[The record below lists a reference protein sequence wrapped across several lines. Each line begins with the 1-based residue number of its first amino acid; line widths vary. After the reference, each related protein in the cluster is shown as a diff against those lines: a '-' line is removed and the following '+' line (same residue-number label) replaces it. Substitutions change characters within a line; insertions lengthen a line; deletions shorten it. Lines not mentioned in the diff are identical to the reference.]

1 MARKLMTIL
10 FLLGLCSS
18 VLAWVAQ
25 ARSPVSL
32 YNSPIPEGLPPD
44 LTDLAESIWR
54 VGPSLW
60 RSSSGERVGDMGMR
74 VGEPGV
80 NPRTVTHSIGYAV
93 LCDGGIEV
101 GFGTETIT
109 SDDER
114 SNYADFRR
122 SFVNVYRVPLWSI
135 VLVCALS
142 SGLLIVPPVL
152 RRRKRARGGKCLQC
166 GYDLRGSTERCPEC
180 GTEFD
185 ADHPTLKADCCL
197 LIADH

>member
-32 YNSPIPEGLPPD
+32 YNSPIPEGLPPE
-44 LTDLAESIWR
+44 LTDLAESVWR
-54 VGPSLW
+54 VGPAAW
-60 RSSSGERVGDMGMR
+60 ITSSGERAGNLGMR
-74 VGEPGV
+74 EGDPGV

-109 SDDER
+109 TDDER
-114 SNYADFRR
+114 SDYADFSRA
-122 SFVNVYRVPLWSI
+122 FVNVYRVPLWCI
-135 VLVCALS
+135 VLVCVLA
-142 SGLLIVPPVL
+142 SGLLVVPPVL
-152 RRRKRARGGKCLQC
+152 RRRKRARRGKCLHC

-180 GTEFD
+180 GTAFETD
-185 ADHPTLKADCCL
+185 RLILKADL
-197 LIADH
+197 